1 MIGIYLKFGAWDL
14 VLPYGHI
21 LIITSQINLLS
32 LTREWKVK
40 NKELAD
46 LFEKMA
52 DILEFKGE
60 NPFKINAYRKASRI
74 LGDLMQDIEEV
85 AGRGELTR
93 IPGIG
98 EGISQKIEEYLKTGK
113 VSKFEEVKKGVS
125 DELIAIMDIPGMG
138 PKTLG
143 LLHKE
148 RRIESLSQLE
158 KAVEDGSLIGLPGMG
173 EKKVE
178 NIRRGIQ
185 LLKQSKG
192 RMNLGMAFPVAKRIV
207 EALRERTGSK
217 KIEWAGSL
225 RRMKENIGDI
235 DLLAT
240 GPDHQKIIHAFTHLP
255 EVKEVLASGETKASI
270 IVEGG
275 LQIDL
280 RVVEEDSYGAAL
292 QYFTGSKAHNVH
304 LRGIAR
310 ARGIKINEYGVF
322 KGEKKIGG
330 KEEKDVYKALGIGWI
345 EPELREDRGE
355 IEAAQE
361 KNLPRLIEE
370 SEVKGDLHV
379 HSNWSDGSS
388 SIEEVARAA
397 QRRGYQYVAICDHTK
412 SLKITHGLD
421 ETRLMKQMEEIDRLN
436 EKMKGFQLLK
446 GTEVDIL
453 SDGKLDLS
461 DKVLEQLDVVV
472 ASVHSAFKQDR
483 EKMTRRII
491 RALENPYLHIL
502 GHPTGRLLG
511 ARDPYEVDMEE
522 VMQAARQ
529 YDKALE
535 INGYFER
542 LDLDDIH
549 CRKAKEMGIRL
560 AIGTDSHHPDQMW
573 MMSLGVAVARRGW
586 LETQDVLNTLSLKE
600 LLKWCHKK

>member
-1 MIGIYLKFGAWDL
+1 MK
-14 VLPYGHI
+14 H
-21 LIITSQINLLS
+21 
-32 LTREWKVK
+32 
-40 NKELAD
+40 KELAD

-52 DILEFKGE
+52 DILEFKDE
-60 NPFKINAYRKASRI
+60 NPFKISAYRKASRI
-74 LGDLMQDIEEV
+74 LRDLTQDVEEISKK
-85 AGRGELTR
+85 GELKN

-98 EGISQKIEEYLKTGK
+98 EGMAQKIEEYLKTGK
-113 VSKFEEVKKGVS
+113 VSKYEEVRKEVP
-125 DELIAIMDIPGMG
+125 DELIAIMRIPGMG
-138 PKTLG
+138 PKTLA
-143 LLHKE
+143 LIHKE
-148 RRIESLSQLE
+148 RRIESLSQLD

-225 RRMKENIGDI
+225 RRMRENIGDI
-235 DLLAT
+235 DILAT
-240 GPDHQKIIHAFTHLP
+240 GPDREKIVHAFTHLP
-255 EVKEVLASGETKASI
+255 EVKEVLASGETKASV

-292 QYFTGSKAHNVH
+292 QYFTGSKGHNIH

-330 KEEKDVYKALGIGWI
+330 KEEKDVYKALGMVWI

-355 IEAAQE
+355 IEAAQK
-361 KNLPRLIEE
+361 KNLPILVEE
-370 SEVKGDLHV
+370 SEVKGDFHV
-379 HSNWSDGSS
+379 HSNWSDGTS

-397 QRRGYQYVAICDHTK
+397 QGRGYQYVAICDHSK

-421 ETRLMKQMEEIDRLN
+421 ESRLLKQMEEIDRLN
-436 EKMKGFQLLK
+436 EKMKGFQVLK

-453 SDGKLDLS
+453 SDGRLDLS
-461 DKVLEQLDVVV
+461 DNALEKLDFVV
-472 ASVHSAFKQDR
+472 ASVHSGFKQDKER
-483 EKMTRRII
+483 MTKRII
-491 RALENPYLHIL
+491 KALENPYVHVL

-511 ARDPYEVDMEE
+511 ARDPYEVEMGE
-522 VMQAARQ
+522 VMEAAKK
-529 YDKALE
+529 YGKALE
-535 INGYFER
+535 INAYFER

-549 CRKAKEMGIRL
+549 CRKAKEMSIRV
-560 AIGTDSHHPDQMW
+560 AIGTDTHHLDQMW

-586 LETQDVLNTLSLKE
+586 LEAQNVLNTLPLKE
-600 LLKWCHKK
+600 ILKWCRRR

>member
-1 MIGIYLKFGAWDL
+1 VRGFPSKG
-14 VLPYGHI
+14 
-21 LIITSQINLLS
+21 
-32 LTREWKVK
+32 EKVK

-52 DILEFKGE
+52 DILEFKDE
-60 NPFKINAYRKASRI
+60 NPFKIGAYRKASRI
-74 LGDLMQDIEEV
+74 LGDLTQDIEEV
-85 AGRGELTR
+85 AGRGELKK

-98 EGISQKIEEYLKTGK
+98 EGISKKIEEYLKTGK
-113 VSKFEEVKKGVS
+113 VSKFEEARKGVG
-125 DELIAIMDIPGMG
+125 DELIALMAIPGLG
-138 PKTLG
+138 PKTVA

-148 RRIESLSQLE
+148 RKIGSLSQLE

-207 EALRERTGSK
+207 ETLRERTGSE

-225 RRMKENIGDI
+225 RRMRENIGDI

-240 GPDHQKIIHAFTHLP
+240 GKDLKKIVHTFTHLP
-255 EVKEVLASGETKASI
+255 EVKEVLASGETKASV

-292 QYFTGSKAHNVH
+292 QYFTGSKAHNIH
-304 LRGIAR
+304 LRGIAK
-310 ARGIKINEYGVF
+310 AKGIKINEYGVF

-330 KEEKDVYKALGIGWI
+330 KEEREVYQALGMVWI
-345 EPELREDRGE
+345 APELREDRGE
-355 IEAAQE
+355 IEAAQG
-361 KNLPRLIEE
+361 KSLPDLIEE
-370 SEVKGDLHV
+370 SEIKGDLHI

-388 SIEEVARAA
+388 PIEEVARAA
-397 QRRGYQYVAICDHTK
+397 QKKGYQYVAICDHTQ
-412 SLKITHGLD
+412 SLKITHGLN
-421 ETRLMKQMEEIDRLN
+421 EERLIKQMEEVDQLN
-436 EKMKGFQLLK
+436 AKMKGFRILK
-446 GTEVDIL
+446 GAEVDIL
-453 SDGKLDLS
+453 SDGNLDLS
-461 DKVLEQLDVVV
+461 EKMLERLDMVI
-472 ASVHSAFKQDR
+472 AAVHSGFKQAR
-483 EKMTRRII
+483 EKMTKRIV
-491 RALENPYLHIL
+491 RALENPFVHVLA
-502 GHPTGRLLG
+502 HPSGRLLG
-511 ARDPYEVDMEE
+511 SREPYEIEMDE
-522 VMQAARQ
+522 VMEAAQ
-529 YDKALE
+529 KNGKALE
-535 INGYFER
+535 INAYYER
-542 LDLDDIH
+542 LDLDDIY

-560 AIGTDSHHPDQMW
+560 AIGTDTHHLDQMW

-586 LETQDVLNTLSLKE
+586 LESKDVLNTLSLKE